1 MNLDGRNRIGEAFQ
15 DQRRQFSRVD
25 PIDRPC
31 HGRAAISSRSQP
43 TSIFADSTRNPAGA
57 GSCFDSCFT
66 STRTF
71 VSAPFLQ
78 LRVCRKSPSDA
89 KDPETECRACRVRSR
104 NGENPECRETAS
116 ILCGQ
121 IPLLSNACQRQVL
134 QGDFQTLFYLHLSSF
149 SFLSEFPFTHINR
162 SDDDPRRKPPAF
174 RRVFFRQRECIS
186 YYTSLHLLP
195 TPASEH
201 PCAFCIGISLW
212 SIAHSFERKALDS
225 ARFLSGLIASDSR
238 RQF

>member
-1 MNLDGRNRIGEAFQ
+1 
-15 DQRRQFSRVD
+15 
-25 PIDRPC
+25 
-31 HGRAAISSRSQP
+31 
-43 TSIFADSTRNPAGA
+43 
-57 GSCFDSCFT
+57 
-66 STRTF
+66 
-71 VSAPFLQ
+71 
-78 LRVCRKSPSDA
+78 
-89 KDPETECRACRVRSR
+89 
-104 NGENPECRETAS
+104 
-116 ILCGQ
+116 
-121 IPLLSNACQRQVL
+121 L